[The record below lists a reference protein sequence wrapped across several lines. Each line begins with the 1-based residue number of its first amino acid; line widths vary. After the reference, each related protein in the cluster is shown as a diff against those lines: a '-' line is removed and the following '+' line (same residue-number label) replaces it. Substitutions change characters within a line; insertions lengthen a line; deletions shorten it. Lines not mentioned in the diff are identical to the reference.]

1 MKKHLF
7 LCGPAGCGKSGLL
20 REELGP
26 ALAMAGGYVTEAVRG
41 ENGKITGAD
50 LLPAAA
56 AGGIQGFT
64 SLRFLDMS
72 CLPPKRDNEVF
83 RGPAVQLLQ
92 EAEYY
97 PFSFIDEFGGFEI
110 VIPQYRQALAE
121 FLSSDQPC
129 IGVLKSREEAAKARE
144 QFGLGEKY
152 TMLIENLHQV
162 LAGDSDTVLLKTSG
176 YDDQV
181 TRRIVRQWVKE
192 FVNG

>member
-7 LCGPAGCGKSGLL
+7 LCGPAGCGKSRLL

-26 ALAMAGGYVTEAVRG
+26 ALAMAGGYVTEAARDESG
-41 ENGKITGAD
+41 MITGVD

-56 AGGIQGFT
+56 AAGIQGFEA
-64 SLRFLDMS
+64 LRFLDLT
-72 CLPPKRDNEVF
+72 CVPPKRDNEVF
-83 RGPAVQLLQ
+83 RGPAAQFLQ

-162 LAGDSDTVLLKTSG
+162 LANDSDSLLLKTGG
-176 YDDQV
+176 YDDQL

-192 FVNG
+192 YVNG

>member
-7 LCGPAGCGKSGLL
+7 LCGPAGCGKSRLL

-26 ALAMAGGYVTEAVRG
+26 ALAMAGGYVTEAARD
-41 ENGKITGAD
+41 ENGMITGAD

-56 AGGIQGFT
+56 AGGIQGFAA
-64 SLRFLDMS
+64 LRFLDMS

-162 LAGDSDTVLLKTSG
+162 LAGDSDTILLKTSG

>member
-26 ALAMAGGYVTEAVRG
+26 ALAMAGGYVTEAARD
-41 ENGKITGAD
+41 ENGKITGVD

-56 AGGIQGFT
+56 AGGIQGFAA
-64 SLRFLDMS
+64 LRFLDMS

-110 VIPQYRQALAE
+110 VIPQYRQALAD
-121 FLSSDQPC
+121 FLSADQPC

>member
-7 LCGPAGCGKSGLL
+7 LCGPAGCGKSRLL

-26 ALAMAGGYVTEAVRG
+26 ALAMAGGYVTEAARD
-41 ENGKITGAD
+41 ENGMITGAD

-56 AGGIQGFT
+56 AGGIRGFAA
-64 SLRFLDMS
+64 LRFLDMS

-162 LAGDSDTVLLKTSG
+162 LAGDSDTILLKTSG

>member
-7 LCGPAGCGKSGLL
+7 LCGPAGCGKSRLL

-26 ALAMAGGYVTEAVRG
+26 ALAMAGGYVTEAARD
-41 ENGKITGAD
+41 ESGKITGAD

-56 AGGIQGFT
+56 AGGIQGFA

-121 FLSSDQPC
+121 FLSADQPC

-162 LAGDSDTVLLKTSG
+162 LAGDSDTVLLKTGG

>member
-7 LCGPAGCGKSGLL
+7 LCGPAGCGKSRLL

-26 ALAMAGGYVTEAVRG
+26 ALAVAGGYVTEASRD
-41 ENGKITGAD
+41 ESGKITGVD

-56 AGGIQGFT
+56 AAGIQGFEA
-64 SLRFLDMS
+64 LRFLDMS
-72 CLPPKRDNEVF
+72 SVPPKRDNEVF
-83 RGPAVQLLQ
+83 RGPAAQLLQ

-97 PFSFIDEFGGFEI
+97 PFSVIDEFGGFEM
-110 VIPQYRQALAE
+110 VIPQYRQQLAE
-121 FLSSDQPC
+121 FLSSEQPC
-129 IGVLKSREEAAKARE
+129 IGVLKSTEEAEKARE

-162 LAGDSDTVLLKTSG
+162 LANDSDTVLLKTGG
-176 YDDQV
+176 YGDET
-181 TRRIVRQWVKE
+181 TRRIVRQWIKE

>member
-7 LCGPAGCGKSGLL
+7 LCGPAGCGKSRLL

-26 ALAMAGGYVTEAVRG
+26 ALAMAGGYVTEAARD
-41 ENGKITGAD
+41 ESGKITGVD

-56 AGGIQGFT
+56 AAGIQGFAA
-64 SLRFLDMS
+64 LRFLDLT
-72 CLPPKRDNEVF
+72 CVPPKRDNEVF
-83 RGPAVQLLQ
+83 RGPAAQFLQ

-162 LAGDSDTVLLKTSG
+162 LANDSDSLLLKTGG

-192 FVNG
+192 YVNG

>member
-7 LCGPAGCGKSGLL
+7 LCGPAGCGKSRLL

-26 ALAMAGGYVTEAVRG
+26 ALAMAGGDVTEAARD

-56 AGGIQGFT
+56 ARGIQGFAAM
-64 SLRFLDMS
+64 RFLDMS

-110 VIPQYRQALAE
+110 VIPQYRQVLAD
-121 FLSSDQPC
+121 FLSADQPC

-162 LAGDSDTVLLKTSG
+162 LAVDSDTILLKTGG

>member
-1 MKKHLF
+1 M
-7 LCGPAGCGKSGLL
+7 
-20 REELGP
+20 
-26 ALAMAGGYVTEAVRG
+26 
-41 ENGKITGAD
+41 
-50 LLPAAA
+50 
-56 AGGIQGFT
+56 
-64 SLRFLDMS
+64 
-72 CLPPKRDNEVF
+72 
-83 RGPAVQLLQ
+83 Q

-110 VIPQYRQALAE
+110 VIPQYRQVLAD
-121 FLSSDQPC
+121 FLSADQPC

-162 LAGDSDTVLLKTSG
+162 LAVDSDTILLKTGG

>member
-7 LCGPAGCGKSGLL
+7 LCGPAGCGKSRLL

-26 ALAMAGGYVTEAVRG
+26 ALAMAGGYVTEAARD
-41 ENGKITGAD
+41 ENGMITGAD

-56 AGGIQGFT
+56 AGGIQGFAA
-64 SLRFLDMS
+64 LRFLDMS

-121 FLSSDQPC
+121 FLSADQPC

-162 LAGDSDTVLLKTSG
+162 LAGDSDTILLKTSG

>member
-7 LCGPAGCGKSGLL
+7 LCGPAGCEKSRLL

-26 ALAMAGGYVTEAVRG
+26 ALAMAGGYVTEAARD
-41 ENGKITGAD
+41 ENGKITSAD

-56 AGGIQGFT
+56 AGGIQGFA

-72 CLPPKRDNEVF
+72 CVPPKRDNEVF

-121 FLSSDQPC
+121 FLSADQPC

-162 LAGDSDTVLLKTSG
+162 LAGDSDTILLKTGG

>member
-7 LCGPAGCGKSGLL
+7 LCGPAGCGKSRLL

-26 ALAMAGGYVTEAVRG
+26 ALAMAGGYVTEASRD
-41 ENGKITGAD
+41 ESGKITGVD

-56 AGGIQGFT
+56 AGGIEGFEA
-64 SLRFLDMS
+64 LRFLDMT
-72 CLPPKRDNEVF
+72 CVPPKRDNEVF

-97 PFSFIDEFGGFEI
+97 PFSVIDEFGGFEM
-110 VIPQYRQALAE
+110 VIPQYRQQLAA

-129 IGVLKSREEAAKARE
+129 VGVLKTTEEAQKARDL
-144 QFGLGEKY
+144 FGLGEKY
-152 TMLIENLHQV
+152 TMLIQNLHQV
-162 LAGDSDTVLLKTSG
+162 LAQDSDTVLLKTSG
-176 YDDQV
+176 CGDE
-181 TRRIVRQWVKE
+181 TARRILRQWIKE

>member
-7 LCGPAGCGKSGLL
+7 LCGPAGCGKSRLL

-26 ALAMAGGYVTEAVRG
+26 ALAMAGGYVTEAARNESG
-41 ENGKITGAD
+41 MITGVD

-56 AGGIQGFT
+56 AAGIQGFAA
-64 SLRFLDMS
+64 LRFLDLT
-72 CLPPKRDNEVF
+72 CVPPKRDNEVF
-83 RGPAVQLLQ
+83 RGPAAQLLQ

-162 LAGDSDTVLLKTSG
+162 LANDSDSLLLKTGG
-176 YDDQV
+176 YDDQL

-192 FVNG
+192 YVNG

>member
-26 ALAMAGGYVTEAVRG
+26 ALAMAGGYVTEAARDK
-41 ENGKITGAD
+41 NGMITGAD

-56 AGGIQGFT
+56 AGGIQGFAA
-64 SLRFLDMS
+64 LRFLDMS

-162 LAGDSDTVLLKTSG
+162 LAGDSDTILLKTSG

>member
-26 ALAMAGGYVTEAVRG
+26 ALAMAGGYVTEAARNESG
-41 ENGKITGAD
+41 MITGVD

-56 AGGIQGFT
+56 AAGIQGFAA
-64 SLRFLDMS
+64 LRFLDLT
-72 CLPPKRDNEVF
+72 CVPPKRDNEVF
-83 RGPAVQLLQ
+83 RGPAAQLLQ

-162 LAGDSDTVLLKTSG
+162 LANDSDSLLLKTGG

-192 FVNG
+192 YVNG

>member
-26 ALAMAGGYVTEAVRG
+26 ALAMAGGYVTEAARDK
-41 ENGKITGAD
+41 NGKITGAD

-56 AGGIQGFT
+56 AGGIQGFAA
-64 SLRFLDMS
+64 LRFLDMS

-162 LAGDSDTVLLKTSG
+162 LAGDSDTILLKTSG